1 MTKKKAWSGR
11 FKGELAPE
19 VEKFNASINFD
30 RRLYRHD
37 IALSIA
43 HAAMLGRE
51 RIIPASQAV
60 VITRSLKK
68 IEKEISSG
76 KLRFKASDED
86 IHMAIERR
94 LSMIAGP
101 DIGGKLHTA
110 RSRNDQVATSFRM
123 YVRDEIDSIRLLL
136 RKLQRALFK
145 RATGAVE
152 ILAPA
157 YTHLQ
162 PAQPVR
168 FAHWFLAY
176 FEMFDR
182 DSARFADAR
191 KRVNVMPLGSAALA
205 GTNFP
210 IDRQS
215 VAKELGFDSI
225 SQNSMDAVS
234 DRDFAVEFLF
244 AVSMTATHLSR
255 LAEEII
261 IMSSAEFGVVELPDS
276 FCTGSSIMP
285 QKKNPDVPELIRGKT
300 GRINGNLVALLTMLK
315 GLPLAYNKD
324 MQEDKEPVF
333 DSSDQIKSML
343 DISSGLVLKMKLNVK
358 KLGERAGE
366 SFMTAVDIADRMAMA
381 GTPFR
386 EAHQIVG
393 RLTRHCLDNNIK
405 FIDLKPAQIK
415 KIDPRLVKAIKGG
428 ITASVSADGKN
439 VIGGSAK
446 KRILARLKQIEKMI
460 LKWEK

>member
-1 MTKKKAWSGR
+1 
-11 FKGELAPE
+11 
-19 VEKFNASINFD
+19 
-30 RRLYRHD
+30 
-37 IALSIA
+37 
-43 HAAMLGRE
+43 
-51 RIIPASQAV
+51 
-60 VITRSLKK
+60 
-68 IEKEISSG
+68 
-76 KLRFKASDED
+76 
-86 IHMAIERR
+86 
-94 LSMIAGP
+94 
-101 DIGGKLHTA
+101 
-110 RSRNDQVATSFRM
+110 
-123 YVRDEIDSIRLLL
+123 VRDEIDSIRLLL
-136 RKLQRALFK
+136 QKLKLALFK
-145 RATGAVE
+145 RATGAVD

-168 FAHWFLAY
+168 LAHWFLAY

-182 DSARFADAR
+182 DSARFSDAR
-191 KRVNVMPLGSAALA
+191 KRVNIMPLGSAALV

-210 IDRQS
+210 IDRKW
-215 VAKELGFDSI
+215 VAGELGFDSI
-225 SQNSMDAVS
+225 SKNSIDAVS

-343 DISSGLVLKMKLNVK
+343 DISSGLVLKMKLDK
-358 KLGERAGE
+358 RKLGDRAGE
-366 SFMTAVDIADRMAMA
+366 NFMTAVDIADQMALN

-386 EAHQIVG
+386 EAHEIVG
-393 RLTRHCLDNNIK
+393 RLTRHCLENGVK
-405 FIDLKPAQIK
+405 FIDLKPAEMK
-415 KIDPRLVKAIKGG
+415 KIDPRLVQAIKGG

-439 VIGGSAK
+439 VPGGAAK
-446 KRILARLKQIEKMI
+446 KRIIARLKQIEKIVM
-460 LKWEK
+460 KWEK